1 MKKNLASFFLVTL
14 LFALVGCAGGTT
26 ATETATF
33 EKEQS
38 GTTIRLVYTYQG
50 DKVLSQTSEIT
61 LPYSALG
68 VTTKEEAQTIMESV
82 GASAYEGITGLTHSI
97 EYTDTDLVEKT
108 TVDYETV
115 NVSDIAGL
123 PDMDYSGNISNSIS
137 MEQSRELLVS
147 QGYTEVK

>member
-14 LFALVGCAGGTT
+14 LFALVGCGGT
-26 ATETATF
+26 TETATF
-33 EKEQS
+33 EKEES
-38 GTTIRLVYTYQG
+38 GSTVRFVYTYKG
-50 DKVLSQTSEIT
+50 DKVLSQTSEVT

-82 GASAYEGITGLTHSI
+82 DASAYEGITGLTYSI

-123 PDMDYSGNISNSIS
+123 PGMNYSGNISNSIS